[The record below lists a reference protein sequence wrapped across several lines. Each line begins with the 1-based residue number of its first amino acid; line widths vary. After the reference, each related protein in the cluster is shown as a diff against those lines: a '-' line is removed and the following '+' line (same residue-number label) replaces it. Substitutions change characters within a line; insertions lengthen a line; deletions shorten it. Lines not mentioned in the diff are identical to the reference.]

1 MWILDSEGDFLAGKR
16 VWLRPGKKYLF
27 GRVKKDGVNLA
38 IQHVS
43 VSRKHLVI
51 EVSPV
56 TPGDGSQP
64 DTRSEVS
71 VTDQNSKAGTTL
83 DGENIRGK
91 SKKLD
96 GEEHFLRLG
105 KSEHPL
111 RIKWVPVVFSF
122 FFRNKIEAQ
131 AELARI
137 QSRFEDL
144 DIKAIDYYAVGC
156 TTHVVQ
162 RKRNT
167 PMGLQA
173 LVNGKYIVKKSY
185 LDKVEYAA
193 TPSDMDNP
201 ETLCGLETDFDAAWP
216 DPSED
221 LPPPG
226 KEPVPRPANTFAPNP
241 NRSTVFKG
249 YTFVFVVSGDETQ
262 FKRLQAPINNGHG
275 KTLRYNVEKEVTT
288 SEEIA
293 QFMRNTP
300 GYTGHGAD
308 RDKPGGV
315 VLVQFRAERGD
326 CEDWLIELSNQ
337 VALMTNQRVI
347 EQSEFLDA
355 ILANDASPLCRPL
368 RSSTCTETAAT
379 DRDQPASQ
387 PLEPS
392 QSSQPES
399 SQAAKPRSRSQ
410 RERSK
415 IKTFDDGFDIDSIP
429 VYTPD
434 DALPPP
440 IDEPPVEE
448 QTGMEEDPVSSLLPG
463 ASAMKRRRA
472 ETEKR
477 EQTPHI
483 EREATP
489 KPKRQKLDVLE
500 AARQHREAEEGAD
513 RERRQAE
520 DASLHASLKDVNVEK
535 LKNLA
540 IVEEMEIP
548 ARERPARTHTED
560 NRWDENWN
568 GRKNFKKFRR
578 KGQPNQP
585 RSRIQTVIV
594 PLEEVTRQ
602 EVGYGD
608 HHWVTTR
615 NSPDPSHSYQQSVA
629 SRKMQYLDH
638 NRQPGSNLR
647 VLCGEVRNVHERFL
661 ILIAKT
667 SFGFGFDADG
677 HKHSCVKEMQA
688 RLVTSILRSMS

>member
-1 MWILDSEGDFLAGKR
+1 MGRIFRAR
-16 VWLRPGKKYLF
+16 VRSWMERNTFF
-27 GRVKKDGVNLA
+27 GWGNPSIRYGMLPKMLEDGA
-38 IQHVS
+38 Y
-43 VSRKHLVI
+43 
-51 EVSPV
+51 
-56 TPGDGSQP
+56 GC
-64 DTRSEVS
+64 
-71 VTDQNSKAGTTL
+71 
-83 DGENIRGK
+83 
-91 SKKLD
+91 
-96 GEEHFLRLG
+96 
-105 KSEHPL
+105 
-111 RIKWVPVVFSF
+111 RITWVPFVFSF
-122 FFRNKIEAQ
+122 FFRKKLEAQ
-131 AELARI
+131 EELAGI
-137 QSRFEDL
+137 HSRFEDL

-216 DPSED
+216 DPSDD
-221 LPPPG
+221 LPSPG
-226 KEPVPRPANTFAPNP
+226 KEPVHRPADAFAPNP

-249 YTFVFVVSGDETQ
+249 YTFVFIISGDDTQ
-262 FKRLQAPINNGHG
+262 FKRLQAPINNGNG

-288 SEEIA
+288 SEDIA
-293 QFMRNTP
+293 QFMRDTP
-300 GYTGHGAD
+300 GYAGHGAD
-308 RDKPGGV
+308 RDGPGGV

-326 CEDWLIELSNQ
+326 CEDWLMELSNQ

-368 RSSTCTETAAT
+368 RSSTSIEAAAA
-379 DRDQPASQ
+379 DSDQPASQ

-392 QSSQPES
+392 QPEY
-399 SQAAKPRSRSQ
+399 SQAAKPKSRSQ

-434 DALPPP
+434 DDLPPP
-440 IDEPPVEE
+440 IDEPLDEE
-448 QTGMEEDPVSSLLPG
+448 PTVMEEDPVSNLLPG

-477 EQTPHI
+477 DDTPHI
-483 EREATP
+483 EREVTP

-500 AARQHREAEEGAD
+500 AARQHREAEEDAD

-535 LKNLA
+535 LRNLA

-548 ARERPARTHTED
+548 ARERPGQTHTED
-560 NRWDENWN
+560 NRWSENWN

-585 RSRIQTVIV
+585 RARIQTVIV

-602 EVGYGD
+602 EAGYGD

-615 NSPDPSHSYQQSVA
+615 SSPDPPHSHRQSVA
-629 SRKMQYLDH
+629 SQEDAVSRSQSSARIESQSSMRRIQKRPREVPD
-638 NRQPGSNLR
+638 SDSEDELR
-647 VLCGEVRNVHERFL
+647 FRF
-661 ILIAKT
+661 
-667 SFGFGFDADG
+667 
-677 HKHSCVKEMQA
+677 
-688 RLVTSILRSMS
+688 RRRR